1 MSGHNKWAQIKHKK
15 AITDSR
21 RGKLWT
27 VLSRRI
33 TVESK
38 KSNGDINSPS
48 LRTWVDKAREANM
61 PKDTIER
68 AVIKGMSSDAVST
81 ESIPYECYGPGGV
94 AMIIDTL
101 TDSRNRTAQE
111 IKFLLSQH
119 NVILATIGSASWA
132 FTKTGEGYTPKIFI
146 RIEGADETALTSLLE
161 ALDNNDDIEEVWTN
175 AE

>member
-27 VLSRRI
+27 VISRRI

-38 KSNGDINSPS
+38 KGNGDTNSPA
-48 LRTWVDKAREANM
+48 LRTWIDKGRLANM

-68 AVIKGMSSDAVST
+68 AILKGTSSDASAT
-81 ESIPYECYGPGGV
+81 EAITYECYGPGGV

-111 IKFLLSQH
+111 IKHLLSQH
-119 NVILATIGSASWA
+119 NVTLAAIGSAAWSFEKTHDGYMPTM
-132 FTKTGEGYTPKIFI
+132 FT
-146 RIEGADETALTSLLE
+146 RVEGADETALTLLLE
-161 ALDNNDDIEEVWTN
+161 ALDNNDDVEEVWTN